1 MYFLIFHQFSIFFF
15 FWSLTNL
22 EWISLSTNCL
32 KTIESELFEGLS
44 NLTSIDLSSNNI
56 DFIDFKNTFKRL
68 TKLKSLYLQNN
79 KLVKIDKLPQLPS
92 LMFLW
97 LDDNNIT
104 TINKEAFRNCFL
116 LTDIRLD
123 HNQIEDIDKETFK
136 DLSDLASIYLHN
148 NKFKQQQDDEKR
160 LELYFEKKLNF
171 ISLNNNNDE
180 NCIHLLKK
188 VLV

>member
-1 MYFLIFHQFSIFFF
+1 
-15 FWSLTNL
+15 
-22 EWISLSTNCL
+22 
-32 KTIESELFEGLS
+32 
-44 NLTSIDLSSNNI
+44 
-56 DFIDFKNTFKRL
+56 
-68 TKLKSLYLQNN
+68 
-79 KLVKIDKLPQLPS
+79 
-92 LMFLW
+92 MFLW

>member
-1 MYFLIFHQFSIFFF
+1 M
-15 FWSLTNL
+15 
-22 EWISLSTNCL
+22 
-32 KTIESELFEGLS
+32 FEGLS

-56 DFIDFKNTFKRL
+56 DYIDFKNTFKRL

-79 KLVKIDKLPQLPS
+79 KLVKVDKLPQLPS

-104 TINKEAFRNCFL
+104 TINKEAFKNCFL

-123 HNQIEDIDKETFK
+123 HNQIENIDRETFK
-136 DLSDLASIYLHN
+136 DLHDLTSIYLHN
-148 NKFKQQQDDEKR
+148 NKFKQQDEKR

-171 ISLNNNNDE
+171 ISLNNNDE
-180 NCIHLLKK
+180 NCIHLIK
-188 VLV
+188 V

>member
-1 MYFLIFHQFSIFFF
+1 M
-15 FWSLTNL
+15 
-22 EWISLSTNCL
+22 
-32 KTIESELFEGLS
+32 
-44 NLTSIDLSSNNI
+44 
-56 DFIDFKNTFKRL
+56 
-68 TKLKSLYLQNN
+68 KSLYLQNN

-92 LMFLW
+92 LIFLW

-160 LELYFEKKLNF
+160 LELYFEKKLYEVFKILTNGCMNPNVRRSF
-171 ISLNNNNDE
+171 DLHSTAP
-180 NCIHLLKK
+180 LKYNSTIIK
-188 VLV
+188 FL

>member
-1 MYFLIFHQFSIFFF
+1 M
-15 FWSLTNL
+15 
-22 EWISLSTNCL
+22 
-32 KTIESELFEGLS
+32 
-44 NLTSIDLSSNNI
+44 
-56 DFIDFKNTFKRL
+56 
-68 TKLKSLYLQNN
+68 KSLYLQNN
-79 KLVKIDKLPQLPS
+79 KLVKIEKLPQLPS

-104 TINKEAFRNCFL
+104 TINKEAFKNCFL

-123 HNQIEDIDKETFK
+123 HNQIEYIDKETFK
-136 DLSDLASIYLHN
+136 DLSDLTSIYLHN
-148 NKFKQQQDDEKR
+148 NKFKLQDDEKR

-180 NCIHLLKK
+180 NCIHLIK